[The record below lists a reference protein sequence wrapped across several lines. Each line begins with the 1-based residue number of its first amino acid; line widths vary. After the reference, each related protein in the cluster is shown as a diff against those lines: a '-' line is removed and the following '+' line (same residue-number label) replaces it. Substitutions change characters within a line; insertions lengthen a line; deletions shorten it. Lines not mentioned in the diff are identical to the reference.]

1 VWKGLSTWL
10 DALVEAWVEGS
21 AEGDAGDKELN
32 GCVAHGEGDSW
43 LGRLVGIEKSL
54 NDCV

>member
-1 VWKGLSTWL
+1 MWKGLSTWL

-21 AEGDAGDKELN
+21 AEGDAGDEELD

-54 NDCV
+54 DDCV